1 MGFKNADDIM
11 NITFKDLITITT
23 SSLIFFSIFVTSISF
38 IVNFDTGD
46 IISGLLVALLIG
58 VSCLKIILPIKLVLW
73 TTFMII
79 FPSYNFIEVM
89 LTLLIAE

>member
-58 VSCLKIILPIKLVLW
+58 VSCLKIILLIKLVLW